1 MRSEAQVAADGRQP
15 TPSKHRGAVIHG
27 RLRPGELAEAA
38 VLGDLGLVLEVLG
51 WFSPIGISGLFQALS
66 VIPFAVLA
74 ARHRLRACIVA
85 TIAASAVASLVGGIG
100 IMIPI
105 AIAAALGSTAGVCYR
120 RRWTAGASLGFMT
133 LVVGIPVAVAT
144 LALGAASPGYRKLSF
159 DQVKIVWRAVSRLLT
174 ALGLSQLS
182 SNGNTDLNWII
193 SHWYLSLPLAEF
205 LLVFLVS
212 AACLRLKPFL
222 VELERRVPAAM
233 QEEATERRHRK
244 GAEQTEAPP
253 APRPVPVRLD
263 DVTYRYPGTTTDA
276 VAGVSIALESGR
288 FLAIV
293 GPNGSGKSTVVR
305 LLSGRLE
312 PRSGHVVRSGP
323 AGLGNVGGTAIVFQR
338 PESQVLGVRVRD
350 DICWG
355 LPAVAPEV
363 MKELLGRV
371 GLEGFEERETAT
383 MSGGEL
389 QRLAIASALAR
400 SPQLL
405 VSDES
410 TAMIDQPGR
419 ADVVTLLRRLASS
432 GLSVVHVTHRKEE
445 AAVADEIVVMREG
458 RVQTGELAARA
469 PATAAEGAIPG
480 GAATTESGTGT
491 APSATG
497 TAPSATGTAPAPA
510 PTTERPWRLDVSPK
524 PTPSTLRPPRPL
536 AVAAAADN
544 AVAGSGTTPEPQ
556 PATGTPAPARRSSR
570 PLVWLKEVGYT
581 YAQGTPWAHMALSK
595 VDLQLWP
602 GEGVVI
608 TGPNGSG
615 KSTLA
620 WILAGLTPPTEGDAL
635 LDSRP
640 IMEDSQRVGIAFQH
654 ARLQLLRPTVM
665 KDVSLGSDEER
676 ARRALLTVGLDP
688 DAMGPRRVDDL
699 SGGEQRRVALAGLL
713 VRQPD
718 LIVLD
723 EPYAGLDDEARSSLA
738 SALAN
743 LRRTSGVAVVVV
755 THDLDNAEVLGDRL
769 ITLAEG
775 TVVGEQ
781 ALGSPA

>member
-1 MRSEAQVAADGRQP
+1 MRSEAPGVAGRQP
-15 TPSKHRGAVIHG
+15 PAPPSAGSRRGSVVRG

-51 WFSPIGISGLFQALS
+51 WFSPIGISGLFQALA

-74 ARHRLRACIVA
+74 ARHRLRAAIVA
-85 TIAASAVASLVGGIG
+85 TIAAAAVGSLVGGIG
-100 IMIPI
+100 IMIPT
-105 AIAAALGSTAGVCYR
+105 AVAAALGSAAGVSYR
-120 RRWTAGASLGFMT
+120 RRWSPWSSLGFMT
-133 LVVGIPVAVAT
+133 LVVGVPVALGT
-144 LALGAASPGYRKLSF
+144 LALEAISPGYRKLSF
-159 DQVKIVWRAVSRLLT
+159 DQVKIVWKPVTSALAR
-174 ALGLSQLS
+174 LGLGQEAQQ
-182 SNGNTDLNWII
+182 GNTILNWII
-193 SHWYLSLPLAEF
+193 VHWYLSLPLAEF
-205 LLVFLVS
+205 FLVFLVA

-222 VELERRVPAAM
+222 IEMERRVPAAM
-233 QEEATERRHRK
+233 HEEATERRRRK
-244 GAEQTEAPP
+244 GALPAAAEAVEAVGP
-253 APRPVPVRLD
+253 PRPVPVRLD
-263 DVTYRYPGTTTDA
+263 DVTYRYPGTVTDA
-276 VAGVSIALESGR
+276 VSRVSIALEPGR

-312 PRSGHVVRSGP
+312 PRSGTVVRSGP
-323 AGLGNVGGTAIVFQR
+323 AGLGLPGGTAIVFQR

-355 LPAVAPEV
+355 LPAVAPDI
-363 MKELLGRV
+363 MRELLSRV

-419 ADVVTLLRRLASS
+419 TEVVALLRRLASS
-432 GLSVVHVTHRKEE
+432 GLAIVHVTHRKEE
-445 AAVADEIVVMREG
+445 AAVADEIIVMRDG
-458 RVQTGELAARA
+458 RVVREEPERA
-469 PATAAEGAIPG
+469 QAEGATAA
-480 GAATTESGTGT
+480 
-491 APSATG
+491 
-497 TAPSATGTAPAPA
+497 A
-510 PTTERPWRLDVSPK
+510 PTGETAFTATPPPPLPPAERPWRMELSPK
-524 PTPSTLRPPRPL
+524 PTPSMLRPPRPL
-536 AVAAAADN
+536 VSFPPDDL
-544 AVAGSGTTPEPQ
+544 VAGLGAYDDKVARGVDTPD
-556 PATGTPAPARRSSR
+556 ARRSRRAGTR

-581 YAQGTPWAHMALSK
+581 YAQGTPWAHRALTN

-640 IMEDSQRVGIAFQH
+640 IVEEAERVGIAFQH

-665 KDVSLGSDEER
+665 KDVSLGADEER
-676 ARRALLTVGLDP
+676 ARRALVTVGLDP
-688 DAMGPRRVDDL
+688 DLMGPRRVDDL
-699 SGGEQRRVALAGLL
+699 SGGEQRRVA
-713 VRQPD
+713 
-718 LIVLD
+718 
-723 EPYAGLDDEARSSLA
+723 
-738 SALAN
+738 
-743 LRRTSGVAVVVV
+743 
-755 THDLDNAEVLGDRL
+755 
-769 ITLAEG
+769 
-775 TVVGEQ
+775 
-781 ALGSPA
+781 